1 MSKCDGGGQKMAVER
16 RAAASPGLNE
26 AAAQARMFFKIEK
39 AGAGL
44 PAFTA
49 PRRGRSEDDS
59 QKNIKT

>member
-1 MSKCDGGGQKMAVER
+1 MVVER

-44 PAFTA
+44 PAFNPA
-49 PRRGRSEDDS
+49 RRLGSDDDS
-59 QKNIKT
+59 QKNIET